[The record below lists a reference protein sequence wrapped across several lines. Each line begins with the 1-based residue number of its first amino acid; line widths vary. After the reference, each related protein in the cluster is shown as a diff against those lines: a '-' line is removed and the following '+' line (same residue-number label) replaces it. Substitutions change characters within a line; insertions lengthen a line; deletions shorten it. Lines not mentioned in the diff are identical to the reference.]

1 MKKIRVRKCRCR
13 TRSNFFNPSFRWR
26 LGSHDWLFLMHLQT
40 WVEWAKSL
48 QISSPAER
56 RLPPLSTATTT
67 LTFLSPMSSSSAQH
81 AAIIIR
87 STLSV
92 GRISSSNTMK
102 AKSVWAKNGTYSRDW
117 QKTFDIEIG
126 VWSAALTD
134 RSSELKNDP
143 IVVALKKIIVEQL
156 YEKQY

>member
-13 TRSNFFNPSFRWR
+13 MRSKFFNPSFRWR

-48 QISSPAER
+48 QISSPSER

-87 STLSV
+87 STLSLSV

-102 AKSVWAKNGTYSRDW
+102 AKSVWAKNGTYSLDW
-117 QKTFDIEIG
+117 QKKLLTSKLEFDLLHWQAGHQNSKTILLSLP
-126 VWSAALTD
+126 WKNNSWTAA
-134 RSSELKNDP
+134 
-143 IVVALKKIIVEQL
+143 
-156 YEKQY
+156 